1 MWQNFKSSFG
11 MVFTVFSDMQVF
23 FNYTGSNLEAKYKCA
38 EKYLDVWLCVSALMA
53 VCSLKAVF
61 NFLKSEESG
70 QPIGSTLRSPAVLW
84 RSDKCKV
91 ESFIGNAARFQH
103 RPNEQCRPDEL
114 FPCVLVT
121 VYRTNVPTQ
130 CAGARERRRRR
141 RTGPYLRCAPHSE
154 LTHLAT
160 YVLL

>member
-1 MWQNFKSSFG
+1 
-11 MVFTVFSDMQVF
+11 MVFTVFLDMQVF

-38 EKYLDVWLCVSALMA
+38 GKYLDVWLCISALMA
-53 VCSLKAVF
+53 VCGLKAVF
-61 NFLKSEESG
+61 INFLKSEESG
-70 QPIGSTLRSPAVLW
+70 QPQGSTLQSPAVLW

-121 VYRTNVPTQ
+121 VYHTNVPTE
-130 CAGARERRRRR
+130 CAGARERRWRRQA
-141 RTGPYLRCAPHSE
+141 GPYLRCVPHSE
-154 LTHLAT
+154 LTYLAT
-160 YVLL
+160 FVLL